1 MSATLDTFQVSLPPL
16 RAALVPSWA
25 TAPQSVPEAFSQD
38 FLFPPSADQIRTP
51 GFSSLFTLVQL
62 LSSAAGWKTVVR
74 VRSAAGVERSAL
86 GFGGDGKGAH
96 ARTQTSPQAFQT
108 IVNPPAWTSAAADHL
123 LVFPPKVLI
132 QLRTPGS
139 PLSFRGRA
147 LDTRNLGFDKQAE
160 ERSAVHTSVIL

>member
-1 MSATLDTFQVSLPPL
+1 MSTTLDTFQVSLPPL

-51 GFSSLFTLVQL
+51 GFSSLFSLVQL

-86 GFGGDGKGAH
+86 GRRRKRS
-96 ARTQTSPQAFQT
+96 ARTHADAASFPNNCKSP
-108 IVNPPAWTSAAADHL
+108 
-123 LVFPPKVLI
+123 
-132 QLRTPGS
+132 R
-139 PLSFRGRA
+139 
-147 LDTRNLGFDKQAE
+147 LDLGGG
-160 ERSAVHTSVIL
+160 